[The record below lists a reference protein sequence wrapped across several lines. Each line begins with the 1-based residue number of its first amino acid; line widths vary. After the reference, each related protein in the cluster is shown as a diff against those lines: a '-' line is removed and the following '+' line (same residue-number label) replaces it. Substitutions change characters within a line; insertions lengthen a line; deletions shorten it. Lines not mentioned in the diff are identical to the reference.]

1 LKNILKTVAFM
12 KKYAIIQVKERG
24 GIGMVEN
31 FKTENFKTVTVRIP
45 EEKWKMIK
53 KILVDE
59 DKTFQIIL
67 EEALDEFLKKH
78 QNK

>member
-1 LKNILKTVAFM
+1 
-12 KKYAIIQVKERG
+12 
-24 GIGMVEN
+24 MVEN

-45 EEKWKMIK
+45 EEKWKIIK

-59 DKTFQIIL
+59 DKTYQIKL

>member
-1 LKNILKTVAFM
+1 
-12 KKYAIIQVKERG
+12 
-24 GIGMVEN
+24 
-31 FKTENFKTVTVRIP
+31 
-45 EEKWKMIK
+45 MIK

>member
-1 LKNILKTVAFM
+1 
-12 KKYAIIQVKERG
+12 
-24 GIGMVEN
+24 MVEN

-78 QNK
+78 QNKWKKILKNIVFMKIICYNIDER